1 MSSSRVRLNHD
12 AYKVG
17 WISALALEKTAAI
30 AMLDASHASL
40 PQPKSDNNTYH
51 LGEIGDHNIVIACLP
66 SGRYGLTSAAVVSQ
80 QMLSTFPSIE
90 IGLMVGIGGGVPST
104 AADIRLGDIVVSKPT
119 GLFPGVVQYDY
130 GKTMG
135 DGSFH
140 RTGSLNNP
148 PDRLLTAISDLEAR
162 HRLGNNNVGVHLE
175 NAAKLHASI
184 RESFVYP
191 GVDADILF
199 DASYVHEDDKPSC
212 SLCDRSHIVPR
223 SPRESTTPF
232 IHYGLIAS
240 ANQVMKNAQTRDK
253 LGEELGI
260 LCFEMEA
267 AGLMNHFPCLVIRGI
282 CDYSDSHK
290 NKQWQDYAAATAAAY
305 ARELLEFSLSTT
317 LLPSASDAVR
327 IRSKIPISK
336 SVFFGRNK
344 ELQQLQQLFDVEIHT
359 RQAAVI
365 WGSNGYGKTQLALE
379 YLSSRD
385 MDYEVILWIDS
396 SSRTMV
402 EEYFEQISLQL
413 KSATK
418 SIKCGAELVV
428 EWLERENRSWI
439 VVFDGVESM
448 EDDDKVDDLDIRHYF
463 PASKNGHLL
472 LVTTSSD
479 LHLRLAHPGIELQG
493 VDDQTG
499 ASILLKCAGVASQ
512 NTSSKS
518 ISRMLGVT
526 DSGRQHSS
534 DGHFT
539 QARWNASCN

>member
-1 MSSSRVRLNHD
+1 MSSSRIRLSHD
-12 AYKVG
+12 AYRVG
-17 WISALALEKTAAI
+17 WISALPLEKTAAI

-80 QMLSTFPSIE
+80 QMLATFPSIE
-90 IGLMVGIGGGVPST
+90 LGLMVGIGGGVPST
-104 AADIRLGDIVVSKPT
+104 LADIRLGDIVVSKPT

-130 GKTMG
+130 GKALG

-148 PDRLLTAISDLEAR
+148 PDRLLTAISDLEANN
-162 HRLGNNNVGVHLE
+162 RLGNNNIALHLN
-175 NAAKLHASI
+175 NAANMHPSMTASFI
-184 RESFVYP
+184 YP
-191 GVDADILF
+191 GVDEDILF
-199 DASYVHEDDKPSC
+199 EASYVHEDDQRSC
-212 SLCDRSHIVPR
+212 SSCDRSNIIRR
-223 SPRESTTPF
+223 SPRESTAPR

-305 ARELLEFSLSTT
+305 ARELLESSLPAT
-317 LLPSASDAVR
+317 LLPSASDAVK

-336 SVFFGRNK
+336 AVFFGRND
-344 ELQQLQQLFDVEIHT
+344 ELRKVQESFDVEMHT
-359 RQAAVI
+359 RQVAVI
-365 WGSNGYGKTQLALE
+365 WGPSGYGKTQLALE
-379 YLSSRD
+379 YLTSRD
-385 MDYEVILWIDS
+385 MNYDVVLWIDS

-402 EEYFEQISLQL
+402 EESFEQISLYL
-413 KSATK
+413 ELGTKHMKSGVD
-418 SIKCGAELVV
+418 SVIQWV
-428 EWLERENRSWI
+428 ERQSRSWI
-439 VVFDGVESM
+439 IVFDGVESM
-448 EDDDKVDDLDIRHYF
+448 GDDDEVEDLDIRDYF
-463 PASKNGHLL
+463 PASKHGHLL

-479 LHLRLAHPGIELQG
+479 LHLRLAYPGIEIEG
-493 VDDQTG
+493 VDEQTG
-499 ASILLKCAGVASQ
+499 AKILSKCAGITSQ
-512 NTSSKS
+512 QTSSKS
-518 ISRMLGVT
+518 ASNMLDVT
-526 DSGRQHSS
+526 DFPRQ
-534 DGHFT
+534 
-539 QARWNASCN
+539 